1 MRPPI
6 ITLALALFL
15 AAAAARG
22 APVAH
27 PQDGPHA
34 DIRIDIT
41 DRDVRFNIGMNLL
54 FADSAAPTRRELADV
69 VDAGEETRVRDA
81 IIAFIRERNRVTID
95 GVEVIPVIEDLRIAR
110 LPETSMALFPRS
122 GRAALTTFSVIA
134 SYPFKSGPG
143 EVTIRWGHYPGAVLS
158 TAFESPV
165 DGELPPM
172 VIEAQL
178 KAEGRLRVIRFSES
192 EPEQTWRPTG
202 AETGDI
208 LDPVPTASAVP
219 GLGIPVLS
227 VGLGLAGIAVFVLT
241 CRRRPVLAL
250 ALAAPLGV
258 GAWFGADALVLP
270 IGARSIKKEQAE
282 AVFRPLHTN
291 VYRAFDYT
299 AEDDIYDALA
309 KSVSGDLLRD
319 LYDQIRRGLV
329 QAEQGG
335 EIGRVTGV
343 ELLSVAVTSI
353 DAPGGVGGFEV
364 TADWTVEG
372 TVYHWG
378 HSHAK
383 TSSYAGSFRIE
394 PTEDGWRI
402 VRAIPENRLPSTD
415 TSLPTDL

>member
-1 MRPPI
+1 MQPTA
-6 ITLALALFL
+6 ITLALILVL

-22 APVAH
+22 GCAPH

-54 FADSAAPTRRELADV
+54 FADSAAPTRRELSDI
-69 VDAGEETRVRDA
+69 VDPSEEAKVREA
-81 IIAFIRERNRVTID
+81 IAAFIREGNRVTID
-95 GVEVIPVIEDLRIAR
+95 GVEVLPVIEDLRVAR

-134 SYPFKSGPG
+134 SYPFKTPPG
-143 EVTIRWGHYPGAVLS
+143 EVSMRWGHYPGAVLS
-158 TAFESPV
+158 TAFEEPV
-165 DGELPPM
+165 EGELPPM

-192 EPEQTWRPTG
+192 EPEQIWRPVG
-202 AETGDI
+202 AEAGDI
-208 LDPVPTASAVP
+208 LDPVPMAAAEP
-219 GLGIPVLS
+219 GFGVPVLS
-227 VGLGLAGIAVFVLT
+227 VVLALAGISVFSLT
-241 CRRRPVLAL
+241 CRRRPLLAL
-250 ALAAPLGV
+250 VFAAPLGV
-258 GAWFGADALVLP
+258 GAWFGADVAVLAV
-270 IGARSIKKEQAE
+270 GARGITPQQAE

-309 KSVSGDLLRD
+309 QSVSGDLLRD

-343 ELLSVAVTSI
+343 ELLRVEVTSI
-353 DAPGGVGGFEV
+353 DRPRESGGFEV

-383 TSSYAGSFRIE
+383 TSSYAGSFRVE
-394 PTEDGWRI
+394 PTEAGWRI
-402 VRAIPENRLPSTD
+402 VRAIPENRLPD
-415 TSLPTDL
+415 AALPTDL